1 MTAVEK
7 MYEYASNFN
16 DKDCKLARQFIKD
29 RKFDSLYELLNSN
42 IYKLVKK
49 KDKEPIDDLKLDTLR
64 DYRIIVTEYL
74 SQLDYDFSH
83 SDYIDDYEEFE
94 GY

>member
-1 MTAVEK
+1 MTAIEK

-29 RKFDSLYELLNSN
+29 RKFESLYELLNSN

-49 KDKEPIDDLKLDTLR
+49 KDKEPIDDLALDTLR
-64 DYRIIVTEYL
+64 DYRVIVTEYL
-74 SQLDYDFSH
+74 SQL
-83 SDYIDDYEEFE
+83 DYIDDYEEFE